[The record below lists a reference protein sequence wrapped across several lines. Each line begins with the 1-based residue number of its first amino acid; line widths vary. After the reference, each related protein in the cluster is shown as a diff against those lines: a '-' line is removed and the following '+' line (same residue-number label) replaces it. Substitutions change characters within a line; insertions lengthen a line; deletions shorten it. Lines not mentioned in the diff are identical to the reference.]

1 MPLVFVMVFLD
12 LYRKGRLYEAAEDTV
27 RIDEMFGFGGCCCV
41 YCAQQMYSEREETV
55 QCHIGSTT
63 PYKLWLNGE
72 QIYTQNNSNGYSPYT
87 DVFTMDLKGG
97 ENRIVLKLLRY
108 SEGQKFTMV
117 MREAPYELA
126 GRIKTDHAYGVWEEK
141 ADEAE

>member
-1 MPLVFVMVFLD
+1 
-12 LYRKGRLYEAAEDTV
+12 
-27 RIDEMFGFGGCCCV
+27 
-41 YCAQQMYSEREETV
+41 
-55 QCHIGSTT
+55 
-63 PYKLWLNGE
+63 
-72 QIYTQNNSNGYSPYT
+72 
-87 DVFTMDLKGG
+87 MDLKGG

-117 MREAPYELA
+117 LREAPYELA